1 MSQTEQQELKVEGE
15 AVQGWAVA
23 PAHFAECVSCP
34 RMPQITWEN
43 MELWKGDWTS
53 SITQTVANKIQVI
66 LLTWPW

>member
-53 SITQTVANKIQVI
+53 SIT
-66 LLTWPW
+66 